1 MTCLEIIL
9 LSLLVYIIIGFI
21 SYYHSESYT
30 MAFANDKD
38 EKCATL
44 CDILLWPLEMIRVI
58 ADAIED
64 EYYG

>member
-1 MTCLEIIL
+1 
-9 LSLLVYIIIGFI
+9 
-21 SYYHSESYT
+21 
-30 MAFANDKD
+30 MAFASDKD